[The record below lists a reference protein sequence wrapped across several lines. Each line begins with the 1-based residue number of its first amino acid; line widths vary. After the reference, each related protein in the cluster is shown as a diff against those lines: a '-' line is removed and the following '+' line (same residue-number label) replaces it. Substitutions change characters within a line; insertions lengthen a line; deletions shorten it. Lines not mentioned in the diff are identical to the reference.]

1 MKNRK
6 LIRTLKK
13 ERRKLY
19 PYGLPIQPRGCSK
32 SSLYLAHTLRYIA
45 YDVAFDTYK
54 NMDREVS
61 LEEAHKDMND
71 FMSEM
76 WKIKEDF

>member
-19 PYGLPIQPRGCSK
+19 PYGLPIQPRGYGK
-32 SSLYLAHTLRYIA
+32 TFLYMAHVLRYMA
-45 YDVAFDTYK
+45 YYVAIDTYK
-54 NMDREVS
+54 KMDREVS
-61 LEEAHKDMND
+61 LEEAHKYMND
-71 FMSEM
+71 FIS
-76 WKIKEDF
+76 KIWEEVMK